1 MSGNTTTSTTS
12 TTSTTTP
19 SSVDTVYEPKY
30 ENDVLSNNETLNIC
44 NPNIQYNNKVINKYS
59 PEYYYKYKKNKNNKY
74 KVDNNQSDCV
84 IDHLKKNY
92 IGKEK
97 KSFTWL

>member
-1 MSGNTTTSTTS
+1 MDIITASDIAYAITLVKNNLHVWTQQH
-12 TTSTTTP
+12 
-19 SSVDTVYEPKY
+19 
-30 ENDVLSNNETLNIC
+30 ENAKNETLNIC

-59 PEYYYKYKKNKNNKY
+59 PEYYYKYNKNKNKY
-74 KVDNNQSDCV
+74 YEDNNNPSETV

-97 KSFTWL
+97 KSSVWL